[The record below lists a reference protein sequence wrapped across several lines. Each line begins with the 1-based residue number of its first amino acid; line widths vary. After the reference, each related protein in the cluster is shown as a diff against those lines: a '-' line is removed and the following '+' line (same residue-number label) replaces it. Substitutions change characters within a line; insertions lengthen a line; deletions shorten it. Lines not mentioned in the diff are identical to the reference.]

1 MTYLPPLLYR
11 HEHLF
16 RKEFEPGY
24 EEKYFYYCCSC
35 ASGKDLITVLH
46 ALVLFM
52 ATAYIFLLYI
62 PIILAKYGHVPL
74 QVTLGSVFV
83 PIVAVVIHRGIC
95 EVFRHIRYRQLFPV
109 N

>member
-1 MTYLPPLLYR
+1 MMYFPPLLYR

-24 EEKYFYYCCSC
+24 EEKYFYYCRTCINDRAVITSYTL
-35 ASGKDLITVLH
+35 LII
-46 ALVLFM
+46 FI
-52 ATAYIFLLYI
+52 ATAYILLLYI
-62 PIILAKYGHVPL
+62 PVILAKYGHVPL
-74 QVTLGSVFV
+74 QVTLGCVTVFPV
-83 PIVAVVIHRGIC
+83 TLVAHRVVC